1 MKGCR
6 PTAIDQKR
14 TTANTVFTYSIRVIS
29 LASLSSVADITPPAA
44 VAGRGNGIA
53 LSALLD
59 ARRIWKGQSAVP
71 AGASLPTGHA
81 RLDALLP
88 GGGWPEHA
96 LSEILHAR
104 DGVGELQLLMPTLAR
119 LTQAQRR
126 VVLVGAPYVPY
137 PQAWLAAAVD
147 LRHLVLLQ
155 ASGRDALWAAEQCLR
170 SGSCAAVLCWP
181 QQADDRALRRLQV
194 AAESGQALGFA
205 YRPCAKRSILRR
217 QRYACASKPAPTP
230 AHPQVPG
237 RPRAGDRPAGQRLAM
252 RRPCSGLAFSC
263 RNWPWTAR
271 CVNGAIPTHRWRCS
285 AAQRSAGGCRRSTL
299 RHARSA

>member
-6 PTAIDQKR
+6 PTAIDQKGLQQILYLH
-14 TTANTVFTYSIRVIS
+14 TAFELFPWPPFIRS
-29 LASLSSVADITPPAA
+29 RHLPPAA

-96 LSEILHAR
+96 LNEILHAR

-126 VVLVGAPYVPY
+126 VVLVGAPMYLIRRPGWPPRSTCATWSCCRPADATPCGLPNSACARAVA
-137 PQAWLAAAVD
+137 PQCCA
-147 LRHLVLLQ
+147 
-155 ASGRDALWAAEQCLR
+155 GRSRPTTAP
-170 SGSCAAVLCWP
+170 CAASRSPPKAVRPWVSP
-181 QQADDRALRRLQV
+181 H
-194 AAESGQALGFA
+194 
-205 YRPCAKRSILRR
+205 RPCAKRSILRR

-285 AAQRSAGGCRRSTL
+285 AAQRSAGSCRRSTL

>member
-1 MKGCR
+1 M
-6 PTAIDQKR
+6 
-14 TTANTVFTYSIRVIS
+14 
-29 LASLSSVADITPPAA
+29 ASLSSVADITPPAA

-71 AGASLPTGHA
+71 AGSSLPTGHA

-205 YRPCAKRSILRR
+205 YRPPCAKRSTLRR
-217 QRYACASKPAPTP
+217 QRYACASKPAP
-230 AHPQVPG
+230 
-237 RPRAGDRPAGQRLAM
+237 PRLRILKCRG
-252 RRPCSGLAFSC
+252 GLA
-263 RNWPWTAR
+263 PATALP
-271 CVNGAIPTHRWRCS
+271 AS
-285 AAQRSAGGCRRSTL
+285 AWQ
-299 RHARSA
+299 

>member
-1 MKGCR
+1 M
-6 PTAIDQKR
+6 
-14 TTANTVFTYSIRVIS
+14 
-29 LASLSSVADITPPAA
+29 ASLSSVADITPPAA

-119 LTQAQRR
+119 LTQAQCR

-170 SGSCAAVLCWP
+170 SGSCAAVLC
-181 QQADDRALRRLQV
+181 LSL
-194 AAESGQALGFA
+194 
-205 YRPCAKRSILRR
+205 I
-217 QRYACASKPAPTP
+217 
-230 AHPQVPG
+230 H
-237 RPRAGDRPAGQRLAM
+237 
-252 RRPCSGLAFSC
+252 
-263 RNWPWTAR
+263 
-271 CVNGAIPTHRWRCS
+271 I
-285 AAQRSAGGCRRSTL
+285 
-299 RHARSA
+299 